1 MASDIPNNFISVPDP
16 DCSTIY
22 NLDQF
27 KKFLNPSQNNN
38 KHNILH
44 VNIRSLRA
52 NFDSL
57 LALISECLNYISI
70 IVLSETW
77 IYENETNLYHL
88 DGFDSF
94 FCCRSNNRSGGI
106 AVFTKYSLEVSNLD
120 ISLSS
125 AEVVTLYSKSLNIT
139 LLSVYRNHDYT
150 IDFFN
155 KEIKNVLNSL
165 NHPNIL
171 LMGDI
176 NINIL
181 ESDNNTI
188 EYLNILSQFGF
199 HNFINKPTRSCLSS
213 STCIDHI
220 FVKSNSLKIKSGIF
234 VTDISDH
241 YPTLCQ
247 FEKSATTCPA
257 NEPISYLSLN
267 HSEFFEYLTTYTIKY
282 RADSTLDQQYQKF
295 IFDIGNIKN
304 NFRYPKKLKR
314 KPKNN
319 WVTPEIISLIKR
331 KEKLFKKFKKYP
343 SDLVFKTA
351 YKTTV
356 SELKRIINFTK
367 KQFYQNKFESLYS
380 DKQKWNFAN
389 NLINKSAKT
398 CVLPDR
404 ANDYELA
411 SDFNN
416 IFTNVNQNTVHNDLK
431 NYQRY
436 IIPCIT
442 SFVFLDINNF
452 DVIDALNSFS
462 KLDSFDF
469 DGICF
474 RYLKLIALN
483 NIEFITNFIN
493 LSFTTCSFPRSL
505 KQATITPIY
514 KSGGKNN
521 LTNYR
526 PISILPAFSKIIEKI
541 IAKRMFDFLNYTNF
555 FANNQFG
562 FIPGRSTEMVLLDF
576 SKFIFKNI
584 DNSKITVSIF
594 LDIKKAFDNV
604 NHSIL
609 IYKLENAGFRG
620 DILIWLTSYL
630 SDRQQRVKIGN
641 TLSEFTHTNRGV
653 PQGSILGPL
662 FFLIFINDL
671 CKLKLFGKMLTYA
684 DDTVLLYANSNLND
698 LTAQIE
704 SDLMEIETWFEANDL
719 KLNLNKT
726 KYIHFS
732 LRKSEVNLNLKYHSS
747 SCNKTNHNCQCHILQ
762 SVESIKYLG
771 LNIDSNLKWKTHV
784 NDLGKKLRFI
794 LVKMYHLKNIV
805 HLNFLKKLYY
815 AWFYSL
821 INYGII
827 IWGGEY
833 RSNLQ
838 SLISIQN
845 KCFKLL
851 VNFQTLNA
859 PNFRSIQLLPI
870 RYNAFFRICLYL
882 YRNKHLCNLKL
893 NVRNTRSND
902 TFQIPTFSKDIFR
915 RHFFYLAPYIYNKLP
930 NNLTDINNFYT
941 FKKYLFD
948 FLINIDDLDLY
959 FSL

>member
-16 DCSTIY
+16 DCLIIY
-22 NLDQF
+22 NLDQLNN
-27 KKFLNPSQNNN
+27 FLIPSHNNN

-52 NFDSL
+52 NFDNL

-70 IVLSETW
+70 IVLSEIW
-77 IYENETNLYHL
+77 IYDNETSFYNF

-94 FCCRSNNRSGGI
+94 FCCRSDNRSGGI
-106 AVFTKYSLEVSNLD
+106 AVFTKCCLNVSNLD
-120 ISLSS
+120 ISFSS
-125 AEVVTLYSKSLNIT
+125 AEVVLLYSKTLNIT
-139 LLSVYRNHDYT
+139 LLSLYRNHDYS
-150 IDFFN
+150 IDCFN
-155 KEIKNVLNSL
+155 REIKNVLNL
-165 NHPNIL
+165 LKHPNIL
-171 LMGDI
+171 LIGDL

-199 HNFINKPTRSCLSS
+199 QNFINKPTRSCLSS

-220 FVKSNSLKIKSGIF
+220 FVKTKSLKVKSGIF
-234 VTDISDH
+234 ITDLSDH
-241 YPTLCQ
+241 YPILCQ
-247 FEKSATTCPA
+247 LEKSEITCPT

-267 HSEFFEYLTTYTIKY
+267 HSEFYGYLSTYIIRY
-282 RADSTLDQQYQKF
+282 NADSTLDQRYQKL
-295 IFDIGNIKN
+295 IFDISNIKN
-304 NFRYPKKLKR
+304 NFKYPRKFKR
-314 KPKNN
+314 KSKND
-319 WVTPEIISLIKR
+319 WVTAEIISLIKR

-343 SDLVFKTA
+343 LDLVFKTA
-351 YKTTV
+351 YKSTV
-356 SELKRIINFTK
+356 SELKRIINLTK
-367 KQFYQNKFESLYS
+367 KQYYQNKFESLDS
-380 DKQKWNFAN
+380 DKLKWNFAN
-389 NLINKSAKT
+389 KVTNKSAKT
-398 CVLPDR
+398 CVLPDSS
-404 ANDYELA
+404 NDFELA
-411 SDFNN
+411 SQFNEM
-416 IFTNVNQNTVHNDLK
+416 FKNVNHNNPYNDMMT
-431 NYQRY
+431 YQRY
-436 IIPCIT
+436 ITPCIT

-452 DVIDALNSFS
+452 EVLDVLNSFS

-469 DGICF
+469 DGVCI
-474 RYLKLIALN
+474 RYLKIIAQN
-483 NIEFITNFIN
+483 NIDFITNFIN
-493 LSFTTCSFPRSL
+493 LSFSTCSFPRSL

-514 KSGGKNN
+514 KSGGKNV

-526 PISILPAFSKIIEKI
+526 PISILPSFSKIIEKI
-541 IAKRMFDFLNYTNF
+541 FANKMLDFLNHTNF

-562 FIPGRSTEMVLLDF
+562 FLPGRSTEMVLLKF
-576 SKFIFKNI
+576 SKFIYKNI
-584 DNSKITVSIF
+584 DHNNFTVSIF

-609 IYKLENAGFRG
+609 IYKLINAGFRG
-620 DILIWLTSYL
+620 DILKWLTSYL
-630 SDRQQRVKIGN
+630 SERQQRVKIGN
-641 TLSEFTHTNRGV
+641 TLSEYTPINRGV

-698 LTAQIE
+698 LTNQIE
-704 SDLMEIETWFEANDL
+704 SDLIEIETWFNANDL
-719 KLNLNKT
+719 TLNLNKT

-732 LRKSEVNLNLKYHSS
+732 LRKSNINLNLKYHSLT
-747 SCNKTNHNCQCHILQ
+747 CNKTNHNCQCHILQ

-771 LNIDSNLKWKTHV
+771 LNIDCNLKWKTHV

-821 INYGII
+821 INYGVI

-838 SLISIQN
+838 PLISIQN

-851 VNFQTLNA
+851 VNFQSLNT
-859 PNFRSIQLLPI
+859 PNFRIIQLLPI
-870 RYNAFFRICLYL
+870 RYNAFFRIILYL
-882 YRNKHLCNLKL
+882 YRNKHICNFKL
-893 NVRNTRSND
+893 NVRNTRSNEI
-902 TFQIPTFSKDIFR
+902 FQIPSFSKDIFR
-915 RHFFYLAPYIYNKLP
+915 RHFFYLAPHLFNKLP
-930 NNLTDINNFYT
+930 KNLTDINSFYV
-941 FKKYLFD
+941 FKKDLFN
-948 FLINIDDLDLY
+948 FLINIDDLDLC